1 MKRFLERNPDKVP
14 YLLNHS
20 SKISYPERYFMFVF
34 KKEKI
39 DLEYHV
45 QISRY
50 QLDFCDLKQ
59 KKYIEI
65 DGESHYVDNKTIKID
80 KERTEFLEKLGWKC
94 FRIRWKDY
102 KKLNFDERKKKKN
115 KIKEVENFICAC
127 S

>member
-20 SKISYPERYFMFVF
+20 SRISYPERYFMFVF

-39 DLEYHV
+39 DLEYHT

-59 KKYIEI
+59 KKYVEI
-65 DGESHYVDNKTIKID
+65 DGESHYVD
-80 KERTEFLEKLGWKC
+80 
-94 FRIRWKDY
+94 
-102 KKLNFDERKKKKN
+102 KKQ
-115 KIKEVENFICAC
+115 
-127 S
+127 